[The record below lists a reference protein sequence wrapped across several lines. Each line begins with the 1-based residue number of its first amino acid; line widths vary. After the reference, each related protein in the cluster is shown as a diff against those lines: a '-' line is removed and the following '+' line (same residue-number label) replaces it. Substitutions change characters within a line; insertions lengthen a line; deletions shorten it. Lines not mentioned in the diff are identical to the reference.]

1 MIKKRQKNVGLII
14 KDHSISVVEVEVG
27 NHTPKIT
34 NYAKILLE
42 EGVVEYGCIILNK
55 EGFKEAVTKLL
66 ASGIN
71 GPINT
76 GYILV
81 ALPEEKVFSHRITIP
96 KEKIKDSDYIK
107 EAAKDFIP
115 IELDQAVSDYKA
127 VYEDPS
133 GKNMILNFVA
143 AQKSVAEPLIEVLK
157 EINLQVI
164 EINVNINCL
173 IKSFH
178 NSLNQGEGAFL
189 LVNLELERDLLAINS
204 VNDNITKIVSGG
216 KREEITD
223 KLKTLLSLPSNE
235 EVQQWLISVKK
246 GEAVTED
253 QKTNIKDYFRS
264 YIDDLPNKIHQL
276 ILATQAQEPLEI
288 KTIYLTGTLSA
299 LPGVEE
305 AISGILPEI
314 PIKKTVQFAEIPPEM
329 EWELLEGIGL
339 CINGTLPNDKN
350 NFNLLP
356 ETNKEEINLA
366 KISPQ
371 LKIFSAILVLLLMAM
386 TVTAGISTARSYLNY
401 KISSQEVTILNTQAL
416 NPYTVQ
422 IAKTK
427 KEMEQSN
434 SQILSLIA
442 DSVPASYIM
451 RDLNAYNRNGVAMVN
466 INYIDNTSGET
477 STINLRAKTINRQE
491 TEQVVSELENSRLY
505 LNVESPLS
513 NLVGKGERFI
523 SIKLIVDKASVT
535 QAFEDQLHTE
545 TKSPGLP
552 SVPPK
557 LPAPQTETIIN
568 EEGNDV

>member
-1 MIKKRQKNVGLII
+1 
-14 KDHSISVVEVEVG
+14 VEVETG
-27 NHTPKIT
+27 NHVPKIT

-66 ASGIN
+66 ASGVN

-76 GYILV
+76 SNILV
-81 ALPEEKVFSHRITIP
+81 SLPEEKVFSHRITIP
-96 KEKIKDSDYIK
+96 KEKIKDSGYIK
-107 EAAKDFIP
+107 ETAKDFIP
-115 IELDQAVSDYKA
+115 IELDQAVFDYKA
-127 VYEDPS
+127 VYEDSS
-133 GKNMILNFVA
+133 GKNLILNFVA
-143 AQKSVAEPLIEVLK
+143 AQKSVAEPLIAILK
-157 EINLQVI
+157 EIQLNVI

-216 KREEITD
+216 KREEITN

-235 EVQQWLISVKK
+235 EVQQWLIKVKK

-253 QKTNIKDYFRS
+253 QKTNIKNSFKPYL
-264 YIDDLPNKIHQL
+264 DDLSDKIHQL
-276 ILATQAQEPLEI
+276 MMATQAQEPIEI
-288 KTIYLTGTLSA
+288 KTIYLTGMLSA

-305 AISGILPEI
+305 VISNLLPEI
-314 PIKKTVQFAEIPPEM
+314 PIKKTVQFAEIPAEM
-329 EWELLEGIGL
+329 EGDILEGIGL
-339 CINGTLPNDKN
+339 CINGSLPNDKN

-356 ETNKEEINLA
+356 ETKKEEINLA
-366 KISPQ
+366 KISPK
-371 LKIFSAILVLLLMAM
+371 LKIFSAILASLLMALTIM
-386 TVTAGISTARSYLNY
+386 AGINTARSYLNY
-401 KISSQEVTILNTQAL
+401 RISSQEVAILNTQAL
-416 NPYTVQ
+416 NPYTTQ
-422 IAKTK
+422 IAKAR

-434 SQILSLIA
+434 SQILSLVA
-442 DSVPASYIM
+442 DSIPASYIM
-451 RDLNAYNRNGVAMVN
+451 QDLNAYNRNGVTMVN
-466 INYIDNTSGET
+466 INYIDHTSGET
-477 STINLRAKTINRQE
+477 STVNLRAKTITRQE
-491 TEQVVSELENSRLY
+491 TEKFVAELENSKLY

-523 SIKLIVDKASVT
+523 SINLTVDKTSVN
-535 QAFEDQLHTE
+535 QAFENQLRAE

-552 SVPPK
+552 SAPSGLPK
-557 LPAPQTETIIN
+557 PKTETIIN